1 MRIKIKYS
9 YNIIHITLAIG
20 FYKRVVYIN
29 PLIHSFNNTEFVQK
43 YKKFLPP
50 LMPRCVHS

>member
-29 PLIHSFNNTEFVQK
+29 PLTQQ
-43 YKKFLPP
+43 Y
-50 LMPRCVHS
+50 